1 MSICSLDDCFYAS
14 GYSFGG
20 GSFPVLMCLAPFA
33 ESSKTLMSQ
42 MEILFPFGISLRGR
56 SFCCSFM
63 VIPMA
68 GRR

>member
-1 MSICSLDDCFYAS
+1 MPLVTLS
-14 GYSFGG
+14 G

-42 MEILFPFGISLRGR
+42 MKIWFPSCINLRGR

-63 VIPMA
+63 AMPMA